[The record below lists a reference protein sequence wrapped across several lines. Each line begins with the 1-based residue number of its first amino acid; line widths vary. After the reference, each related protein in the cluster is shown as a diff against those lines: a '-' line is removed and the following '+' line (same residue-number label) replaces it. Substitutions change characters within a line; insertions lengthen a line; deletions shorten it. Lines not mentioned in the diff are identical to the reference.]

1 MPPSIVFSPQYL
13 QAEPV
18 VRDVTANESELNR
31 FLADVER
38 RALVIAEF
46 ATRDRDEALDLVQDS
61 MLSFVRHYA
70 GKPREQWPPLFHR
83 VLQNRIRDWHRRGT
97 VRRRLFGWLAA
108 GDSEE
113 SPTDPIQQAA
123 DPTARS
129 PELLVAQDAAG
140 AAAIDGIGRLPA
152 RQQQAF
158 LLRIWEGLDVRA
170 TATAMGCSEG
180 SVKTHLSRALANLQK
195 RLEDHHDER

>member
-1 MPPSIVFSPQYL
+1 MSPTTVISPEYL

-18 VRDVTANESELNR
+18 VHDVTASESELNQ
-31 FLADVER
+31 FLAEVER
-38 RALVIAEF
+38 RALVIAEL

-97 VRRRLFGWLAA
+97 VRHRLFGWLAD
-108 GDSEE
+108 GEE
-113 SPTDPIQQAA
+113 TAADPIQQAA
-123 DPTARS
+123 DPAARS

-140 AAAIDGIGRLPA
+140 AAAIDGIGKLPA

-180 SVKTHLSRALANLQK
+180 SVKTHLSRALANLRE
-195 RLEDHHDER
+195 RLEDHHDDR